1 MLPDIMYTRLLT
13 LITVLVLAGACL
25 AQRHKLAAINAETEE
40 GKMLQAISQETDAS
54 KKLAL
59 MEEFASK
66 FPKHDATGWVYTQ
79 LQAGYNKAGNSDKA
93 VAVGEKLLVLD
104 AMDIDAAYANLKA
117 SEAKKDSEGVLK
129 WSGATSGIA
138 QKTAAAPKRDD
149 QSDEEYKHAVDFAK
163 QVDTYTEYS
172 LYATAIQETDPAKA
186 MKLADAL
193 EQRNPKS
200 QYIEMVMPRYSAMAR
215 QANALPAA
223 VAFGERAYQRGQYSE
238 DMLLLMA
245 DQAIQGKEPVKVIQY
260 SEKAIEVM
268 GTRPKPE
275 GVSDADW
282 ERKKNVTNGLAYW
295 MAGTTLS
302 GQGKWAQAD
311 KALRPALPLVK
322 DNEQLYGMA
331 LFHLG
336 LANYR
341 MAQASKN
348 KTQIADAIS
357 FSKQS
362 AAIKGPLQAQAAK
375 NVKVMQQEFGAR

>member
-1 MLPDIMYTRLLT
+1 MLPDNMHTRLLA
-13 LITVLVLAGACL
+13 LIAALALAGACL

-40 GKMLQAISQETDAS
+40 GKMLQAIGQESDES

-59 MEEFASK
+59 MEQFATQY
-66 FPKHDATGWVYTQ
+66 PTHAATGWVYTQ

-93 VAVGEKLLVLD
+93 IAVGEKLIALD
-104 AMDIDAAYANLKA
+104 GMDIDAAYANLKA

-129 WSGATSGIA
+129 WSGATSEIA
-138 QKTAAAPKRDD
+138 RKTVAAPKRDD
-149 QSDEEYKHAVDFAK
+149 QADEEYKHAIDFAK

-172 LYATAIQETDPAKA
+172 LYATALQETDPAKA

-193 EQRNPKS
+193 EKRNPKS
-200 QYIEMVMPRYSAMAR
+200 QYIEMVMPRYSALAR

-245 DQAIQGKEPVKVIQY
+245 DQAIQGKDPAKAIQY

-302 GQGKWAQAD
+302 GQSKWSQAD
-311 KALRPALPLVK
+311 KMLRPALPLVK

-375 NVKVMQQEFGAR
+375 NVKAMQQEFGAK